1 MASTQRGWRRLATSV
16 LVVAALVGSGLLAAT
31 GRALADE
38 TLLSTGVADASG
50 AQGAKWRRV
59 DFTVPRSGPSTL
71 RLSWTG
77 TGDLRFTVFHSAT
90 GQKLGENL
98 TAANPKAVTLTLQ
111 AGVAYHSGIWA
122 ASGVGSYSFVLV
134 QDPVPTTTTSP
145 PGPTTTTAPPPPS
158 GRPNVVVIN
167 LDDMRA
173 DMVQHLPKLRQWMA
187 DGGTTFRNGYV
198 STPSCCPSRASLM
211 SGRYVHNNGQ
221 LQQQTLG
228 FDLDLTVQRYLRDA
242 GYLTGHAGKFL
253 HWLDLSVE
261 APHFDRW
268 TYFKGGYENVYMNF
282 DGTVRRSQGYSTTIV
297 FDRAIEYLDDFEG
310 RGDARPFYLHL
321 APVAPHDPSI
331 AEPRYASATV
341 PAHQPDPSYM
351 EADRADKPPFVRSQ
365 NPTASAVQATRTA
378 MIRTLYTVDD
388 QVDRLLRHLQAT
400 GELANTLVVFTSDN
414 GYLLGEHRATS
425 KFLPYRR
432 AVEVPFLVRWPGRVP
447 AGAVDDR
454 LVTHVDV
461 VPTILAATGVTQAHA
476 TLDGRDILSG
486 YARPQALTEYW
497 HDPNNSRSIPGWASI
512 RTTAWQYTEY
522 YDIANP
528 ATVTFREYY
537 NLQADPYQLV
547 NLLAD
552 ANPSNDPDTAT
563 LSQRL
568 RTARQ
573 CAGTGCQ

>member
-1 MASTQRGWRRLATSV
+1 MADRRRGRWGLVAPLLIVAAMIGSV
-16 LVVAALVGSGLLAAT
+16 LLASSDRAVAA
-31 GRALADE
+31 E
-38 TLLSTGVADASG
+38 TVLSTGVADASG
-50 AQGAKWRRV
+50 AQGPRWRRV
-59 DFTVPRSGPSTL
+59 DFTVPQSGQSTL

-77 TGDLRFTVFHSAT
+77 TGDLRFTVFNSAT

-98 TAANPKAVTLTLQ
+98 TAANPKSVTLSLQ
-111 AGVAYHSGIWA
+111 AGVAYHSGVWA
-122 ASGVGSYSFVLV
+122 AGGVGSYTYVLV
-134 QDPVPTTTTSP
+134 QGTAPTTTTTP
-145 PGPTTTTAPPPPS
+145 PSS

-173 DMVQHLPKLRQWMA
+173 DMAAALPKLRQWLA

-221 LQQQTLG
+221 FQQQNLG
-228 FDLDLTVQRYLRDA
+228 FDLDLTVQRYLHDA

-297 FDRAIEYLDDFEG
+297 FDRAIEYVDDFE
-310 RGDARPFYLHL
+310 RRDDARPFYLHL
-321 APVAPHDPSI
+321 TPIAPHDPSI

-341 PAHQPDPSYM
+341 PAHQPDPAYM

-365 NPTASAVQATRTA
+365 NPSASAVQATRTA

-400 GELANTLVVFTSDN
+400 GELANTLVIFTSDN
-414 GYLLGEHRATS
+414 GYLLGEHKATS
-425 KFLPYRR
+425 KFLPYRK
-432 AVEVPFLVRWPGRVP
+432 AVEVPLLLRWPGRVP

-454 LVTHVDV
+454 FVTHVDV

-476 TLDGRDILSG
+476 TLDGRDLLSG
-486 YARPQALTEYW
+486 HTRQRALTEYW
-497 HDPNNSRSIPGWASI
+497 NDANNSRTIPTWASI
-512 RTTAWQYTEY
+512 RTTAYQYSEY

-552 ANPSNDPDTAT
+552 GVPANDPDTAP
-563 LSQRL
+563 LSQAL
-568 RTARQ
+568 RAARQ
-573 CAGTGCQ
+573 CAGASCP

>member
-1 MASTQRGWRRLATSV
+1 MANQQRGRWSPVASL
-16 LVVAALVGSGLLAAT
+16 LIVAALVGPALLAAPH
-31 GRALADE
+31 RALAAE
-38 TLLSTGVADASG
+38 TVLSSGVADASG
-50 AQGAKWRRV
+50 AQGPKWRRV
-59 DFTVPRSGPSTL
+59 DFTVPQSGQSTL

-77 TGDLRFTVFHSAT
+77 TADMRFTVFNSAT

-98 TAANPKAVTLTLQ
+98 TAANPKSVTLSLQ
-111 AGVAYHSGIWA
+111 AGVGYYSGVWA
-122 ASGVGSYSFVLV
+122 ASGSGSYTYVLV
-134 QDPVPTTTTSP
+134 QGTSPTTTT
-145 PGPTTTTAPPPPS
+145 TPPPS

-167 LDDMRA
+167 TDDMRA
-173 DMVQHLPKLRQWMA
+173 DMATALPKIRQWLA

-221 LQQQTLG
+221 YQQQTLG
-228 FDLDLTVQRYLRDA
+228 FDLDLTIQRYLHDA

-261 APHFDRW
+261 APNFDRW

-297 FDRAIEYLDDFEG
+297 FDRAIEYVNDFEG
-310 RGDARPFYLHL
+310 RDDARPFYLYL
-321 APVAPHDPSI
+321 APIAPHDPSI
-331 AEPRYASATV
+331 AEPTYASATV

-351 EADRADKPPFVRSQ
+351 EADRTDKPSFVRNQ
-365 NPTASAVQATRTA
+365 NPTVAAVLATRTA

-388 QVDRLLRHLQAT
+388 QVDRLMRHLQAT
-400 GELANTLVVFTSDN
+400 GELANTLVIFTSDN
-414 GYLLGEHRATS
+414 GYLLGEHKATS
-425 KFLPYRR
+425 KFLPYRK

-454 LVTHVDV
+454 LVTHVDIA
-461 VPTILAATGVTQAHA
+461 PTILAATGVSQAHA
-476 TLDGRDILSG
+476 TLDGRNILAG
-486 YARPQALTEYW
+486 TARQRALTEYW
-497 HDPNNSRSIPGWASI
+497 NDPNNNPNIPTWASI
-512 RTTAWQYTEY
+512 RTAAYQYTEY
-522 YDIANP
+522 YNSATP

-552 ANPSNDPDTAT
+552 GVPANDPDTVP
-563 LSQRL
+563 LSQTL
-568 RTARQ
+568 QTARQ
-573 CAGTGCQ
+573 CAGTSCP

>member
-1 MASTQRGWRRLATSV
+1 MANQQRGRWSPVASL
-16 LVVAALVGSGLLAAT
+16 LIVAALVGPALLAAPH
-31 GRALADE
+31 RALAAE
-38 TLLSTGVADASG
+38 TVLSSGVADASG
-50 AQGAKWRRV
+50 AQGPKWRRV
-59 DFTVPRSGPSTL
+59 DFTVPQSGQSTL

-77 TGDLRFTVFHSAT
+77 TADMRFTVFNSAT

-98 TAANPKAVTLTLQ
+98 TAANPKSVTLSLQ
-111 AGVAYHSGIWA
+111 AGVGYYSGVWA
-122 ASGVGSYSFVLV
+122 ASGSGSYTYVLV
-134 QDPVPTTTTSP
+134 QGTSPTTTT
-145 PGPTTTTAPPPPS
+145 TTPPPS

-167 LDDMRA
+167 TDDMRA
-173 DMVQHLPKLRQWMA
+173 DMATALPKIRQWLA

-221 LQQQTLG
+221 YQQQTLG
-228 FDLDLTVQRYLRDA
+228 FDLNLTIQRYLHDA

-261 APHFDRW
+261 APNFDRW

-297 FDRAIEYLDDFEG
+297 FDRAIEYVNDFEG
-310 RGDARPFYLHL
+310 RDDARPFYLYL
-321 APVAPHDPSI
+321 APIAPHDPSI
-331 AEPRYASATV
+331 AEPKYASATV

-351 EADRADKPPFVRSQ
+351 EADRTDKPSFVRNQ
-365 NPTASAVQATRTA
+365 NPTVASVQATRTA

-388 QVDRLLRHLQAT
+388 QVDRLMRHLQAT
-400 GELANTLVVFTSDN
+400 GELANTLVIFTSDN
-414 GYLLGEHRATS
+414 GYLLGEHKATS
-425 KFLPYRR
+425 KFLPYRK

-454 LVTHVDV
+454 LVTHVDIA
-461 VPTILAATGVTQAHA
+461 PTILAATGVSQAHA
-476 TLDGRDILSG
+476 TLDGRNILAG
-486 YARPQALTEYW
+486 TARQRALTEYW
-497 HDPNNSRSIPGWASI
+497 NDPNNNPNIPTWASI
-512 RTTAWQYTEY
+512 RTAAYQYTEY
-522 YDIANP
+522 YNSATP

-552 ANPSNDPDTAT
+552 GVPANDPDTVP
-563 LSQRL
+563 LSQTL
-568 RTARQ
+568 QAARQ
-573 CAGTGCQ
+573 CAGTSCP

>member
-1 MASTQRGWRRLATSV
+1 MANQQRGRWGPVASL
-16 LVVAALVGSGLLAAT
+16 LIVAALVGPALLAAPH
-31 GRALADE
+31 RALAAE
-38 TLLSTGVADASG
+38 TVLSSGVADASG
-50 AQGAKWRRV
+50 AQGPKWRRV
-59 DFTVPRSGPSTL
+59 DFTVPQSGQSTL

-77 TGDLRFTVFHSAT
+77 TADMRFTVFNSAT

-98 TAANPKAVTLTLQ
+98 TAANPKSVTLSLQ
-111 AGVAYHSGIWA
+111 AGVGYYSGVWA
-122 ASGVGSYSFVLV
+122 ASGSGSYTYVLV
-134 QDPVPTTTTSP
+134 QGTSPTTTT
-145 PGPTTTTAPPPPS
+145 TPPPS

-167 LDDMRA
+167 TDDMRA
-173 DMVQHLPKLRQWMA
+173 DMATALPKIRQWLA

-221 LQQQTLG
+221 YQQQTLG
-228 FDLDLTVQRYLRDA
+228 FDLNLTIQRYLHDA

-261 APHFDRW
+261 APNFDRW

-297 FDRAIEYLDDFEG
+297 FDRAIEYVNDFEG
-310 RGDARPFYLHL
+310 RDDARPFYLYL
-321 APVAPHDPSI
+321 APIAPHDPSI
-331 AEPRYASATV
+331 AEPKYASATV

-351 EADRADKPPFVRSQ
+351 EADRTDKPSFVRNQ
-365 NPTASAVQATRTA
+365 NPTVAAVLATRTA

-388 QVDRLLRHLQAT
+388 QVDRLMRHLQAT
-400 GELANTLVVFTSDN
+400 GELANTLVIFTSDN
-414 GYLLGEHRATS
+414 GYLLGEHKATS
-425 KFLPYRR
+425 KFLPYRK

-454 LVTHVDV
+454 LVTHVDIA
-461 VPTILAATGVTQAHA
+461 PTILAATGVSQAHA
-476 TLDGRDILSG
+476 TLDGRDILAG
-486 YARPQALTEYW
+486 TARQRALTEYW
-497 HDPNNSRSIPGWASI
+497 NDPNNNPNIPTWASI
-512 RTTAWQYTEY
+512 RTAAYQYTEY
-522 YDIANP
+522 YNSATP

-552 ANPSNDPDTAT
+552 GVPANDPDTVP
-563 LSQRL
+563 LSQTL
-568 RTARQ
+568 QAARQ
-573 CAGTGCQ
+573 CAGTSCP

>member
-1 MASTQRGWRRLATSV
+1 MANQQRGRWGPVASL
-16 LVVAALVGSGLLAAT
+16 LIVAALVGPALLAAPH
-31 GRALADE
+31 RALAAE
-38 TLLSTGVADASG
+38 TVLSSGVADASG
-50 AQGAKWRRV
+50 AQGPKWRRV
-59 DFTVPRSGPSTL
+59 DFTVPQSGQSTL

-77 TGDLRFTVFHSAT
+77 TADMRFTVFNSAT

-98 TAANPKAVTLTLQ
+98 TAANPKSVTLSLQ
-111 AGVAYHSGIWA
+111 AGVGYYSGVWA
-122 ASGVGSYSFVLV
+122 ASGSGSYTYVLV
-134 QDPVPTTTTSP
+134 QGTSPTTTT
-145 PGPTTTTAPPPPS
+145 TTPPPS

-167 LDDMRA
+167 TDDMRA
-173 DMVQHLPKLRQWMA
+173 DMATALPKIRQWLA

-221 LQQQTLG
+221 YQQQTLG
-228 FDLDLTVQRYLRDA
+228 FDLNLTIQRYLHDA

-261 APHFDRW
+261 APNFDRW

-297 FDRAIEYLDDFEG
+297 FDRAIEYVNDFEG
-310 RGDARPFYLHL
+310 RDDARPFYLYL
-321 APVAPHDPSI
+321 APIAPHDPSI
-331 AEPRYASATV
+331 AEPKYASATV

-351 EADRADKPPFVRSQ
+351 EADRTDKPSFVRNQ
-365 NPTASAVQATRTA
+365 NPTVAAVLATRTA

-388 QVDRLLRHLQAT
+388 QVDRLMRHLQAT
-400 GELANTLVVFTSDN
+400 GELANTLVIFTSDN
-414 GYLLGEHRATS
+414 GYLLGEHKATS
-425 KFLPYRR
+425 KFLPYRK

-454 LVTHVDV
+454 LVTHVDIA
-461 VPTILAATGVTQAHA
+461 PTILAATGVSQAHA
-476 TLDGRDILSG
+476 TLDGRDILAG
-486 YARPQALTEYW
+486 TARQRALTEYW
-497 HDPNNSRSIPGWASI
+497 NDPNNNPNIPTWASI
-512 RTTAWQYTEY
+512 RTAAYQYTEY
-522 YDIANP
+522 YNSATP

-552 ANPSNDPDTAT
+552 GVPANDPDTVP
-563 LSQRL
+563 LSQTL
-568 RTARQ
+568 QAARQ
-573 CAGTGCQ
+573 CAGTSCP

>member
-1 MASTQRGWRRLATSV
+1 MANQQRGRWSPVASL
-16 LVVAALVGSGLLAAT
+16 LIVAALVGPALLAAPH
-31 GRALADE
+31 RALAAE
-38 TLLSTGVADASG
+38 TVLSSGVADASG
-50 AQGAKWRRV
+50 AQGPKWRRV
-59 DFTVPRSGPSTL
+59 DFTVPQSGQSTL

-77 TGDLRFTVFHSAT
+77 TADMRFTVFNSAT

-98 TAANPKAVTLTLQ
+98 TAANPKSVTLSLQ
-111 AGVAYHSGIWA
+111 AGVGYYSGAWA
-122 ASGVGSYSFVLV
+122 ASGSGSYTYVLV
-134 QDPVPTTTTSP
+134 QGTSPTTTT
-145 PGPTTTTAPPPPS
+145 TPPPS

-167 LDDMRA
+167 TDDMRA
-173 DMVQHLPKLRQWMA
+173 DMATALPKIRQWLA

-221 LQQQTLG
+221 YQQQTLG
-228 FDLDLTVQRYLRDA
+228 FDLNLTIQRYLHDA

-261 APHFDRW
+261 APNFDRW

-297 FDRAIEYLDDFEG
+297 FDRAIEYVNDFEG
-310 RGDARPFYLHL
+310 RDDARPFYLYL
-321 APVAPHDPSI
+321 APIAPHDPSI
-331 AEPRYASATV
+331 AEPKYASATV

-351 EADRADKPPFVRSQ
+351 EADRTDKPSFVRNQ
-365 NPTASAVQATRTA
+365 NPTVAAVLATRTA

-388 QVDRLLRHLQAT
+388 QVDRLMRHLQAT
-400 GELANTLVVFTSDN
+400 GELANTLVIFTSDN
-414 GYLLGEHRATS
+414 GYLLGEHKATS
-425 KFLPYRR
+425 KFLPYRK

-454 LVTHVDV
+454 LVTHVDIA
-461 VPTILAATGVTQAHA
+461 PTILAATGVSQAHA
-476 TLDGRDILSG
+476 TLDGRDILAG
-486 YARPQALTEYW
+486 TARQRALTEYW
-497 HDPNNSRSIPGWASI
+497 NDPNNNPNIPTWASI
-512 RTTAWQYTEY
+512 RTAAYQYTEY
-522 YDIANP
+522 YNSATP

-552 ANPSNDPDTAT
+552 GVPANDPDTVP
-563 LSQRL
+563 LSQTL
-568 RTARQ
+568 QAARQ
-573 CAGTGCQ
+573 CAGTSCP

>member
-1 MASTQRGWRRLATSV
+1 MANQQRGRWGPVASL
-16 LVVAALVGSGLLAAT
+16 LIVAALVGPALLAAPH
-31 GRALADE
+31 RALAAE
-38 TLLSTGVADASG
+38 TVLSSGVADASG
-50 AQGAKWRRV
+50 AQGPKWRRV
-59 DFTVPRSGPSTL
+59 DFTVPQSGQSTL

-77 TGDLRFTVFHSAT
+77 TADMRFTVFNSAT

-98 TAANPKAVTLTLQ
+98 TAANPKSVTLSLQ
-111 AGVAYHSGIWA
+111 AGVGYYSGVWA
-122 ASGVGSYSFVLV
+122 ASGSGSYTYVLV
-134 QDPVPTTTTSP
+134 QGTSPTTTT
-145 PGPTTTTAPPPPS
+145 TPPPS

-167 LDDMRA
+167 TDDMRA
-173 DMVQHLPKLRQWMA
+173 DMATALPKIRQWLA

-221 LQQQTLG
+221 YQQQTLG
-228 FDLDLTVQRYLRDA
+228 FDLNLTIQRYLHDA

-261 APHFDRW
+261 APNFDRW

-297 FDRAIEYLDDFEG
+297 FDRAIEYVNDFEG
-310 RGDARPFYLHL
+310 RDDARPFYLYL
-321 APVAPHDPSI
+321 APIAPHDPSI
-331 AEPRYASATV
+331 AEPKYASATV

-351 EADRADKPPFVRSQ
+351 EADRTDKPSFVRNQ
-365 NPTASAVQATRTA
+365 NPTVAAVLATRTA

-388 QVDRLLRHLQAT
+388 QVDRLMRHLQAT

-414 GYLLGEHRATS
+414 GYLLGEHKATS
-425 KFLPYRR
+425 KFLPYRK

-454 LVTHVDV
+454 LVTHVDIA
-461 VPTILAATGVTQAHA
+461 PTILAATGVSQAHA
-476 TLDGRDILSG
+476 TLDGRDILAG
-486 YARPQALTEYW
+486 TARQRALTEYW
-497 HDPNNSRSIPGWASI
+497 NDPNNNPNIPTWASI
-512 RTTAWQYTEY
+512 RTAAYQYTEY
-522 YDIANP
+522 YNSATP

-537 NLQADPYQLV
+537 NLQTDPYQLV

-552 ANPSNDPDTAT
+552 GVPANDPDTVP
-563 LSQRL
+563 LSQTL
-568 RTARQ
+568 QAARQ
-573 CAGTGCQ
+573 CAGTSCP

>member
-1 MASTQRGWRRLATSV
+1 MANQQRGRWSPVASL
-16 LVVAALVGSGLLAAT
+16 LIVAALVGPALLAAPH
-31 GRALADE
+31 RALAAE
-38 TLLSTGVADASG
+38 TVLSSGVADASG
-50 AQGAKWRRV
+50 AQGPKWRRV
-59 DFTVPRSGPSTL
+59 DFTVPQSGQSTL

-77 TGDLRFTVFHSAT
+77 TAEMRFTVFNSAT

-98 TAANPKAVTLTLQ
+98 TTANPKSVTLNLQ
-111 AGVAYHSGIWA
+111 AGVAYY
-122 ASGVGSYSFVLV
+122 SGVWAVSGAGSYSYVLV
-134 QDPVPTTTTSP
+134 QGTSPTTTT
-145 PGPTTTTAPPPPS
+145 TTPPPS

-167 LDDMRA
+167 TDDMRA
-173 DMVQHLPKLRQWMA
+173 DMAAALPKLGQWLA

-221 LQQQTLG
+221 YQQQTLG
-228 FDLDLTVQRYLRDA
+228 FDLDLTIQRYLHDA
-242 GYLTGHAGKFL
+242 GYFTGHAGKFL

-297 FDRAIEYLDDFEG
+297 FDRAIDYVNDFEG
-310 RGDARPFYLHL
+310 RDDARPFYLYL
-321 APVAPHDPSI
+321 APIAPHDPSI
-331 AEPRYASATV
+331 AEPTYASATV

-351 EADRADKPPFVRSQ
+351 EADRADKPPFVRNQ
-365 NPTASAVQATRTA
+365 NPTAAAVQATRTA

-388 QVDRLLRHLQAT
+388 QVDRLMRHLQAT
-400 GELANTLVVFTSDN
+400 GELANTLVIFTSDN
-414 GYLLGEHRATS
+414 GYLLGEHKAIS
-425 KFLPYRR
+425 KFLPYRK

-454 LVTHVDV
+454 LVTHVDIA
-461 VPTILAATGVTQAHA
+461 PTILAATGVSQGHA

-486 YARPQALTEYW
+486 AARQQALTEYW
-497 HDPNNSRSIPGWASI
+497 NDANNNPNIPSWASI
-512 RTTAWQYTEY
+512 RTGAYQYTEY
-522 YDIANP
+522 YNSATP
-528 ATVTFREYY
+528 AAVTFREYY

-552 ANPSNDPDTAT
+552 GVPSNDPDTAP
-563 LSQRL
+563 LSQTL
-568 RTARQ
+568 RAARQ
-573 CAGTGCQ
+573 CVGASCP

>member
-1 MASTQRGWRRLATSV
+1 MANQQRGRWGPVASL
-16 LVVAALVGSGLLAAT
+16 LIVAALVGPALLAAPH
-31 GRALADE
+31 RALAAE
-38 TLLSTGVADASG
+38 TVLSSGVADASG
-50 AQGAKWRRV
+50 AQGPKWRRV
-59 DFTVPRSGPSTL
+59 DFTVPQSGQSTL

-77 TGDLRFTVFHSAT
+77 TADMRFTVFNSAT

-98 TAANPKAVTLTLQ
+98 TAANPKSVTLSLQ
-111 AGVAYHSGIWA
+111 AGVGYYSGVWA
-122 ASGVGSYSFVLV
+122 ASGSGSYTYVLV
-134 QDPVPTTTTSP
+134 QGTSPTTTT
-145 PGPTTTTAPPPPS
+145 TPPPS

-167 LDDMRA
+167 TDDMRA
-173 DMVQHLPKLRQWMA
+173 DMATALPKIRQWLA

-221 LQQQTLG
+221 YQQQTLG
-228 FDLDLTVQRYLRDA
+228 FDLNLTIQRYLHDA

-261 APHFDRW
+261 APNFDRW

-297 FDRAIEYLDDFEG
+297 FDRAIEYVNDFEG
-310 RGDARPFYLHL
+310 RDDARPFYLYL
-321 APVAPHDPSI
+321 APIAPHDPSI
-331 AEPRYASATV
+331 AEPKYASATV

-351 EADRADKPPFVRSQ
+351 EADRTDKPSFVRNQ
-365 NPTASAVQATRTA
+365 NPTVAAVLATRTA

-388 QVDRLLRHLQAT
+388 QVDRLMRHLQAT
-400 GELANTLVVFTSDN
+400 GELANTLVIFTSDN
-414 GYLLGEHRATS
+414 GYLLGEHKATS
-425 KFLPYRR
+425 KFLPYRK

-454 LVTHVDV
+454 LVTHVDIA
-461 VPTILAATGVTQAHA
+461 PTILAATGVSQAHA
-476 TLDGRDILSG
+476 TLDGRNILAG
-486 YARPQALTEYW
+486 TARQRALTEYW
-497 HDPNNSRSIPGWASI
+497 NDPNNNPNIPTWASI
-512 RTTAWQYTEY
+512 RTAAYQYTEY
-522 YDIANP
+522 YNSATP

-552 ANPSNDPDTAT
+552 GVPANDPDTVP
-563 LSQRL
+563 LSQTL
-568 RTARQ
+568 QAARQ
-573 CAGTGCQ
+573 CAGTSCP

>member
-1 MASTQRGWRRLATSV
+1 MANQQRGRWGPVASL
-16 LVVAALVGSGLLAAT
+16 LIVAALVGPALLAAPH
-31 GRALADE
+31 RALAAE
-38 TLLSTGVADASG
+38 TVLSSGVADASG
-50 AQGAKWRRV
+50 AQGPKWRRV
-59 DFTVPRSGPSTL
+59 DFTVPQSGQSTL

-77 TGDLRFTVFHSAT
+77 TADMRFTVFNSAT

-98 TAANPKAVTLTLQ
+98 TAANPKSVTLSLQ
-111 AGVAYHSGIWA
+111 AGVGYYSGVWA
-122 ASGVGSYSFVLV
+122 ASGSGSYTYVLV
-134 QDPVPTTTTSP
+134 QGTSPTTTT
-145 PGPTTTTAPPPPS
+145 TPPPS

-167 LDDMRA
+167 TDDMRA
-173 DMVQHLPKLRQWMA
+173 DMATALPKIRQWLA

-221 LQQQTLG
+221 YQQQTLG
-228 FDLDLTVQRYLRDA
+228 FDLNLTIQRYLHDA

-261 APHFDRW
+261 APNFDRW

-297 FDRAIEYLDDFEG
+297 FDRAIEYVNDFEG
-310 RGDARPFYLHL
+310 RDDARPFYLYL
-321 APVAPHDPSI
+321 APIAPHDPSI
-331 AEPRYASATV
+331 AEPKYASATV

-351 EADRADKPPFVRSQ
+351 EADRTDKPSFVRNQ
-365 NPTASAVQATRTA
+365 NPTVAAVLATRTA

-388 QVDRLLRHLQAT
+388 QVDRLMRHLQAT
-400 GELANTLVVFTSDN
+400 GELANTLVIFTSDN
-414 GYLLGEHRATS
+414 GYLLGEHKATS
-425 KFLPYRR
+425 KFLPYRK

-454 LVTHVDV
+454 LVTHVDIA
-461 VPTILAATGVTQAHA
+461 PTILAATGVSQAHA
-476 TLDGRDILSG
+476 TLDGRDILVG
-486 YARPQALTEYW
+486 TARQRALTEYW
-497 HDPNNSRSIPGWASI
+497 NDPNNNPNIPTWASI
-512 RTTAWQYTEY
+512 RTAAYQYTEY
-522 YDIANP
+522 YNSATP

-552 ANPSNDPDTAT
+552 GVPANDPDTVP
-563 LSQRL
+563 LSQTL
-568 RTARQ
+568 QAARQ
-573 CAGTGCQ
+573 CAGTSCP

>member
-1 MASTQRGWRRLATSV
+1 MANQQRGRWGPVASL
-16 LVVAALVGSGLLAAT
+16 LIVAALVGPALLAAPH
-31 GRALADE
+31 RALAAE
-38 TLLSTGVADASG
+38 TVLSSGVADASG
-50 AQGAKWRRV
+50 AQGPKWRRV
-59 DFTVPRSGPSTL
+59 DFTVPQSGQSTL

-77 TGDLRFTVFHSAT
+77 TADMRFTVFNSAT

-98 TAANPKAVTLTLQ
+98 TAANPKSVTLSLQ
-111 AGVAYHSGIWA
+111 AGVGYYSGAWA
-122 ASGVGSYSFVLV
+122 ASGSGSYTYVLV
-134 QDPVPTTTTSP
+134 QGTSPTTTT
-145 PGPTTTTAPPPPS
+145 TPPPS

-167 LDDMRA
+167 TDDMRA
-173 DMVQHLPKLRQWMA
+173 DMATALPKIRQWLA

-221 LQQQTLG
+221 YQQQTLG
-228 FDLDLTVQRYLRDA
+228 FDLNLTIQRYLHDA

-261 APHFDRW
+261 APNFDRW

-297 FDRAIEYLDDFEG
+297 FDRAIEYVNDFEG
-310 RGDARPFYLHL
+310 RDDARPFYLYL
-321 APVAPHDPSI
+321 APIAPHDPSI
-331 AEPRYASATV
+331 AEPKYASATV

-351 EADRADKPPFVRSQ
+351 EADRTDKPSFVRNQ
-365 NPTASAVQATRTA
+365 NPTVAAVLATRTA

-388 QVDRLLRHLQAT
+388 QVDRLMRHLQAT
-400 GELANTLVVFTSDN
+400 GELANTLVIFTSDN
-414 GYLLGEHRATS
+414 GYLLGEHKATS
-425 KFLPYRR
+425 KFLPYRK

-454 LVTHVDV
+454 LVTHVDIA
-461 VPTILAATGVTQAHA
+461 PTILAATGVSQAHA
-476 TLDGRDILSG
+476 TLDGRDILAG
-486 YARPQALTEYW
+486 TARQRALTEYW
-497 HDPNNSRSIPGWASI
+497 NDPNNNPNIPTWASI
-512 RTTAWQYTEY
+512 RTAAYQYTEY
-522 YDIANP
+522 YNSATP

-552 ANPSNDPDTAT
+552 GVPANDPDTVP
-563 LSQRL
+563 LSQTL
-568 RTARQ
+568 QAARQ
-573 CAGTGCQ
+573 CAGTSCP

>member
-1 MASTQRGWRRLATSV
+1 MANQQRGRWGPVASL
-16 LVVAALVGSGLLAAT
+16 LIVAALVGPALLAAPH
-31 GRALADE
+31 RALAAE
-38 TLLSTGVADASG
+38 TVLSSGVADASG
-50 AQGAKWRRV
+50 AQGPKWRRV
-59 DFTVPRSGPSTL
+59 DFTVPQSGQSTL

-77 TGDLRFTVFHSAT
+77 TADMRFTVFNSAT

-98 TAANPKAVTLTLQ
+98 TAANPKSVTLSLQ
-111 AGVAYHSGIWA
+111 AGVGYYSGVWA
-122 ASGVGSYSFVLV
+122 ASGSGSYTYVLV
-134 QDPVPTTTTSP
+134 QGTSPTTTT
-145 PGPTTTTAPPPPS
+145 TPPPS

-167 LDDMRA
+167 TDDMRA
-173 DMVQHLPKLRQWMA
+173 DMATALPKIRQWLA

-221 LQQQTLG
+221 YQQQTLG
-228 FDLDLTVQRYLRDA
+228 FDLNLTIQRYLHDA

-261 APHFDRW
+261 APNFDRW

-297 FDRAIEYLDDFEG
+297 FDRAIEYVNDFEG
-310 RGDARPFYLHL
+310 RDDARPFYLYL
-321 APVAPHDPSI
+321 APIAPHDPSI
-331 AEPRYASATV
+331 AEPKYASATV

-351 EADRADKPPFVRSQ
+351 EADRADKPPFVRNQ
-365 NPTASAVQATRTA
+365 NPTAAAVQATRTA

-388 QVDRLLRHLQAT
+388 QVDRLMRHLQAT
-400 GELANTLVVFTSDN
+400 GELANTLVIFTSDN
-414 GYLLGEHRATS
+414 GYLLGEHKATS
-425 KFLPYRR
+425 KFLPYRK

-454 LVTHVDV
+454 LVTHVDIA
-461 VPTILAATGVTQAHA
+461 PTILAATGVSQAHA
-476 TLDGRDILSG
+476 TLDGRDILAG
-486 YARPQALTEYW
+486 TARQRALTEYW
-497 HDPNNSRSIPGWASI
+497 NDPNNNPNIPTWASI
-512 RTTAWQYTEY
+512 RTAAYQYTEY
-522 YDIANP
+522 YNSATP

-552 ANPSNDPDTAT
+552 GVPANDPDTVP
-563 LSQRL
+563 LSQTL
-568 RTARQ
+568 QAARQ
-573 CAGTGCQ
+573 CAGTSCP

>member
-1 MASTQRGWRRLATSV
+1 MADTQRARWGPVTS
-16 LVVAALVGSGLLAAT
+16 LLLVAAMIGSVVLASSD
-31 GRALADE
+31 RALATE
-38 TLLSTGVADASG
+38 TVLSTGVADASG
-50 AQGAKWRRV
+50 AQGPKWRRV
-59 DFTVPRSGPSTL
+59 DFTVPQSGPSTL

-77 TGDLRFTVFHSAT
+77 AGDLRFTVFNGAT

-98 TAANPKAVTLTLQ
+98 TTANPKSVTLNLQ
-111 AGVAYHSGIWA
+111 AGVAYYSGLWA
-122 ASGVGSYSFVLV
+122 ASGAGSYSYVLI
-134 QDPVPTTTTSP
+134 QGTTPTTTT
-145 PGPTTTTAPPPPS
+145 TTPPPS

-173 DMVQHLPKLRQWMA
+173 DMLTALPKVRQWLA
-187 DGGTTFRNGYV
+187 DGGTSFRNGYV

-221 LQQQTLG
+221 FQQQNLG
-228 FDLDLTVQRYLRDA
+228 FDLDLTVQRYLHDA
-242 GYLTGHAGKFL
+242 GFLTGHAGKFL

-268 TYFKGGYENVYMNF
+268 TYFKGGYENVFMNF

-297 FDRAIEYLDDFEG
+297 FDRAIEYVNDFES

-321 APVAPHDPSI
+321 APVAPHAPSI
-331 AEPRYASATV
+331 AEPRYAGATV
-341 PAHQPDPSYM
+341 PAHQPDASYM

-365 NPTASAVQATRTA
+365 NQTPAAAQANRTA

-388 QVDRLLRHLQAT
+388 QVDRLMRHLQAT

-414 GYLLGEHRATS
+414 GFLLGEHKTTE
-425 KFLPYRR
+425 KFLPYRK
-432 AVEVPFLVRWPGRVP
+432 AVEVPFLLRWPGRVA

-461 VPTILAATGVTQAHA
+461 LPTILAATGVTQSHV
-476 TLDGRDILSG
+476 TLDGRNLLSG
-486 YARPQALTEYW
+486 FARPRALTEYW
-497 HDPNNSRSIPGWASI
+497 NDANNSPTIPTWASI
-512 RTTAWQYTEY
+512 RTAAYQYTEY
-522 YDIANP
+522 YDLSNP

-552 ANPSNDPDTAT
+552 GVPTNDPDTAP
-563 LSQRL
+563 LSQAL
-568 RTARQ
+568 RAARQ
-573 CAGTGCQ
+573 CAGSSCP

>member
-1 MASTQRGWRRLATSV
+1 MANQQRGRWGPVASL
-16 LVVAALVGSGLLAAT
+16 LIVAALVGPALLAAPH
-31 GRALADE
+31 RALAAE
-38 TLLSTGVADASG
+38 TVLSSGVADASG
-50 AQGAKWRRV
+50 AQGPKWRRV
-59 DFTVPRSGPSTL
+59 DFTVPQSGQSTL

-77 TGDLRFTVFHSAT
+77 TADMRFTVFNSAT

-98 TAANPKAVTLTLQ
+98 TAANPKSVTLSLQ
-111 AGVAYHSGIWA
+111 AGVGYYSGVWA
-122 ASGVGSYSFVLV
+122 ASGSGSYTYVLV
-134 QDPVPTTTTSP
+134 QGTSPTTTT
-145 PGPTTTTAPPPPS
+145 TPPPS

-167 LDDMRA
+167 TDDMRA
-173 DMVQHLPKLRQWMA
+173 DMATALPKIRQWLA

-221 LQQQTLG
+221 YQQQTLG
-228 FDLDLTVQRYLRDA
+228 FDLNLTIQRYLHDA

-261 APHFDRW
+261 APNFDRW

-297 FDRAIEYLDDFEG
+297 FDRAIEYVNDFEG
-310 RGDARPFYLHL
+310 RDDARPFYLYL
-321 APVAPHDPSI
+321 APIAPHDPSI
-331 AEPRYASATV
+331 AEPKYASATV

-351 EADRADKPPFVRSQ
+351 EADRTDKPSFVRNQ
-365 NPTASAVQATRTA
+365 NPTVAAVLATRTA

-388 QVDRLLRHLQAT
+388 QVDRLMRHLQAT
-400 GELANTLVVFTSDN
+400 GELANTLVIFTSDN
-414 GYLLGEHRATS
+414 GYLLGEHKATS
-425 KFLPYRR
+425 KFLPYRK

-454 LVTHVDV
+454 LVTHVDIA
-461 VPTILAATGVTQAHA
+461 PTILAATGVSQAHA
-476 TLDGRDILSG
+476 TLDGRDILAG
-486 YARPQALTEYW
+486 TTRQRALTEYW
-497 HDPNNSRSIPGWASI
+497 NDPNNNPNIPTWASI
-512 RTTAWQYTEY
+512 RTAAYQYTEY
-522 YDIANP
+522 YDSATP

-552 ANPSNDPDTAT
+552 GVPANDPDTVP
-563 LSQRL
+563 LSQTL
-568 RTARQ
+568 QAARQ
-573 CAGTGCQ
+573 CAGTSCP

>member
-1 MASTQRGWRRLATSV
+1 MANQQRGRWGPVASL
-16 LVVAALVGSGLLAAT
+16 LIVAALVGPALLAAPH
-31 GRALADE
+31 RALAAE
-38 TLLSTGVADASG
+38 TVLSSGVADASG
-50 AQGAKWRRV
+50 AQGPKWRRV
-59 DFTVPRSGPSTL
+59 DFTVPQSGQSTL

-77 TGDLRFTVFHSAT
+77 TADMRFTVFNSAT

-98 TAANPKAVTLTLQ
+98 TAANPKSVTLSLQ
-111 AGVAYHSGIWA
+111 TGVGYYSGVWA
-122 ASGVGSYSFVLV
+122 ASGSGSYTYVLV
-134 QDPVPTTTTSP
+134 QGTSPTTTT
-145 PGPTTTTAPPPPS
+145 TTPPPS

-167 LDDMRA
+167 TDDMRA
-173 DMVQHLPKLRQWMA
+173 DMATALPKIRQWLA

-221 LQQQTLG
+221 YQQQTLG
-228 FDLDLTVQRYLRDA
+228 FDLDLTIQRYLHDA

-261 APHFDRW
+261 APNFDRW

-297 FDRAIEYLDDFEG
+297 FDRAIEYVNDFEG
-310 RGDARPFYLHL
+310 RDDARPFYLYL
-321 APVAPHDPSI
+321 APIAPHDPSI
-331 AEPRYASATV
+331 AEPKYASATV

-351 EADRADKPPFVRSQ
+351 EADRTDKPSFVRNQ
-365 NPTASAVQATRTA
+365 NPTVAAVQATRTA

-388 QVDRLLRHLQAT
+388 QVDRLMRHLQAT
-400 GELANTLVVFTSDN
+400 GELANTLVIFTSDN
-414 GYLLGEHRATS
+414 GYLLGEHKATS
-425 KFLPYRR
+425 KFLPYRK

-454 LVTHVDV
+454 LVTHVDIA
-461 VPTILAATGVTQAHA
+461 PTILAATGVSQAHA
-476 TLDGRDILSG
+476 TLDGRNILAG
-486 YARPQALTEYW
+486 TARQRALTEYW
-497 HDPNNSRSIPGWASI
+497 NDPNNNPNIPTWASI
-512 RTTAWQYTEY
+512 RTAAYQYTEY
-522 YDIANP
+522 YNSATP

-552 ANPSNDPDTAT
+552 GVPANDPDTVP
-563 LSQRL
+563 LSQTL
-568 RTARQ
+568 QAARQ
-573 CAGTGCQ
+573 CAGTSCP

>member
-1 MASTQRGWRRLATSV
+1 MANQQRGRWGPVASL
-16 LVVAALVGSGLLAAT
+16 LIVAALVGPALLAAPH
-31 GRALADE
+31 RALAAE
-38 TLLSTGVADASG
+38 TVLSSGVADASG
-50 AQGAKWRRV
+50 AQGPKWRRV
-59 DFTVPRSGPSTL
+59 DFTVPQSGQSTL

-77 TGDLRFTVFHSAT
+77 TADMRFTVFNSAT

-98 TAANPKAVTLTLQ
+98 TAANPKSVTLSLQ
-111 AGVAYHSGIWA
+111 AGVGYYSGVWA
-122 ASGVGSYSFVLV
+122 ASGSGSYTYVLV
-134 QDPVPTTTTSP
+134 QGTSPTTTT
-145 PGPTTTTAPPPPS
+145 TTPPPS

-167 LDDMRA
+167 TDDMRA
-173 DMVQHLPKLRQWMA
+173 DMATALPKIRQWLA

-221 LQQQTLG
+221 YQQQTLG
-228 FDLDLTVQRYLRDA
+228 FDLNLTIQRYLHDA

-261 APHFDRW
+261 APNFDRW

-297 FDRAIEYLDDFEG
+297 FDRAIEYVNDFEG
-310 RGDARPFYLHL
+310 RDDARPFYLYL
-321 APVAPHDPSI
+321 APIAPHDPSI
-331 AEPRYASATV
+331 AEPKYASATV

-351 EADRADKPPFVRSQ
+351 EADRTDKPSFVRNQ
-365 NPTASAVQATRTA
+365 NPTVAAVLATRTA

-388 QVDRLLRHLQAT
+388 QVDRLMRHLQAT

-414 GYLLGEHRATS
+414 GYLLGEHKATS
-425 KFLPYRR
+425 KFLPYRK

-454 LVTHVDV
+454 LVTHVDIA
-461 VPTILAATGVTQAHA
+461 PTILAATGVSQAHA
-476 TLDGRDILSG
+476 TLDGRDILAG
-486 YARPQALTEYW
+486 TARQRALTEYW
-497 HDPNNSRSIPGWASI
+497 NDPNNNPNIPTWASI
-512 RTTAWQYTEY
+512 RTAAYQYTEY
-522 YDIANP
+522 YNSATP

-552 ANPSNDPDTAT
+552 GVPANDPDTVP
-563 LSQRL
+563 LSQTL
-568 RTARQ
+568 QAARQ
-573 CAGTGCQ
+573 CAGTSCP

>member
-1 MASTQRGWRRLATSV
+1 MADKQRKRWGPVAPLLIVAAMIGSV
-16 LVVAALVGSGLLAAT
+16 LLVSSDRAVAE
-31 GRALADE
+31 E
-38 TLLSTGVADASG
+38 TVLSSGVADASG
-50 AQGAKWRRV
+50 TQGPRWRRV
-59 DFTVPRSGPSTL
+59 DFTVPQTGPSTL

-77 TGDLRFTVFHSAT
+77 TADLRFTVFNSAT

-98 TAANPKAVTLTLQ
+98 TAANPKSVTLSLQ
-111 AGVAYHSGIWA
+111 AGVAYHSGVWA
-122 ASGVGSYSFVLV
+122 ASGAGSYTYVLV
-134 QDPVPTTTTSP
+134 QGTAPTTTTRP
-145 PGPTTTTAPPPPS
+145 PSS

-173 DMVQHLPKLRQWMA
+173 DWTPYLPKVRQWLV

-221 LQQQTLG
+221 FQQQTLG
-228 FDLDLTVQRYLRDA
+228 FNLNLTVQRYLHDA

-297 FDRAIEYLDDFEG
+297 FDRAVEYVDDFE
-310 RGDARPFYLHL
+310 RRDDARPFYLHL
-321 APVAPHDPSI
+321 APVAPHAPSI

-365 NPTASAVQATRTA
+365 NQTPAAALATRTA
-378 MIRTLYTVDD
+378 MVRTLYTVDD
-388 QVDRLLRHLQAT
+388 QVDRLMRHLQAT
-400 GELANTLVVFTSDN
+400 GELANTLVIFTSDN
-414 GYLLGEHRATS
+414 GFLLGEHKATE
-425 KFLPYRR
+425 KFLPYRK
-432 AVEVPFLVRWPGRVP
+432 AVEVPLLLRWPGRVP

-461 VPTILAATGVTQAHA
+461 LPTILAATGVTQTHA
-476 TLDGRDILSG
+476 TLDGRDLLSG
-486 YARPQALTEYW
+486 HTRQRALIEYW
-497 HDPNNSRSIPGWASI
+497 HDANNSRTIPTWASI
-512 RTTAWQYTEY
+512 RTAAYQYSEY

-552 ANPSNDPDTAT
+552 GVPANDPDTAP
-563 LSQRL
+563 LSQAL
-568 RTARQ
+568 RAARQ
-573 CAGTGCQ
+573 CAGTSCP

>member
-1 MASTQRGWRRLATSV
+1 MANQQRGRWGPVASL
-16 LVVAALVGSGLLAAT
+16 LIVAALVGPALLAAPH
-31 GRALADE
+31 RALAAE
-38 TLLSTGVADASG
+38 TVLSSGVADASG
-50 AQGAKWRRV
+50 AQGPKWRRV
-59 DFTVPRSGPSTL
+59 DFTVPQSGQSTL

-77 TGDLRFTVFHSAT
+77 TADMRFTVFNSAT

-98 TAANPKAVTLTLQ
+98 TAANPKSVTLSLQ
-111 AGVAYHSGIWA
+111 TGVGYYSGVWA
-122 ASGVGSYSFVLV
+122 ASGSGSYTYVLV
-134 QDPVPTTTTSP
+134 QGTSPTTTT
-145 PGPTTTTAPPPPS
+145 TPPPS

-167 LDDMRA
+167 TDDMRA
-173 DMVQHLPKLRQWMA
+173 DMATALPKIRQWLA

-221 LQQQTLG
+221 YQQQTLG
-228 FDLDLTVQRYLRDA
+228 FDLNLTIQRYLHDA

-261 APHFDRW
+261 APNFDRW

-297 FDRAIEYLDDFEG
+297 FDRAIEYVNDFEG
-310 RGDARPFYLHL
+310 RDDARPFYLYL
-321 APVAPHDPSI
+321 APIAPHDPSI
-331 AEPRYASATV
+331 AEPKYASATV

-351 EADRADKPPFVRSQ
+351 EADRTDKPSFVRNQ
-365 NPTASAVQATRTA
+365 NPTVAAVLATRTA

-388 QVDRLLRHLQAT
+388 QVDRLMRHLQAT
-400 GELANTLVVFTSDN
+400 GELANTLVIFTSDN
-414 GYLLGEHRATS
+414 GYLLGEHKATS
-425 KFLPYRR
+425 KFLPYRK

-454 LVTHVDV
+454 LVTHVDIA
-461 VPTILAATGVTQAHA
+461 PTILAATGVSQAHA
-476 TLDGRDILSG
+476 TLDGRNILAG
-486 YARPQALTEYW
+486 TARQRALTEYW
-497 HDPNNSRSIPGWASI
+497 NDPNNNPNIPTWASI
-512 RTTAWQYTEY
+512 RTAAYQYTEY
-522 YDIANP
+522 YNSATP

-552 ANPSNDPDTAT
+552 GVPANDPDTVP
-563 LSQRL
+563 LSQTL
-568 RTARQ
+568 QAARQ
-573 CAGTGCQ
+573 CAGTSCP

>member
-1 MASTQRGWRRLATSV
+1 MADKQRGRWGPVTSLLLVAAMIGSVVLATSDRAGAAETV
-16 LVVAALVGSGLLAAT
+16 LA
-31 GRALADE
+31 
-38 TLLSTGVADASG
+38 TGVADASG
-50 AQGAKWRRV
+50 AQGPKWRRV
-59 DFTVPRSGPSTL
+59 DFTVPQSGPSTL

-77 TGDLRFTVFHSAT
+77 AGDLRFTVFNSAT

-98 TAANPKAVTLTLQ
+98 TSANPKSVTLTLQ
-111 AGVAYHSGIWA
+111 AGVAYYSGLWA
-122 ASGVGSYSFVLV
+122 ASGAGSYSYVLI
-134 QDPVPTTTTSP
+134 QGTAPTTTTR
-145 PGPTTTTAPPPPS
+145 PGPTTTTTPPPS

-173 DMVQHLPKLRQWMA
+173 DMLAALPKVRQWLA
-187 DGGTTFRNGYV
+187 DGGTSFRNGYV

-221 LQQQTLG
+221 FQQQNLG
-228 FDLDLTVQRYLRDA
+228 FDLDLTVQRYLHDA
-242 GYLTGHAGKFL
+242 GFLTGHAGKFL

-268 TYFKGGYENVYMNF
+268 TYFKGGYENVFMNF

-297 FDRAIEYLDDFEG
+297 FDRAIEYVNDFES

-321 APVAPHDPSI
+321 APVAPHDPSV

-365 NPTASAVQATRTA
+365 NQTPAAAQAKRTA

-388 QVDRLLRHLQAT
+388 QVDRLMRHLQAT
-400 GELANTLVVFTSDN
+400 GELANTLVLFTSDN
-414 GYLLGEHRATS
+414 GFLLGEHKTTE
-425 KFLPYRR
+425 KFLPYRK
-432 AVEVPFLVRWPGRVP
+432 AVEVPFLLRWPGRVA

-461 VPTILAATGVTQAHA
+461 LPTILAATGVTQAHA
-476 TLDGRDILSG
+476 TLDGRDLLSG
-486 YARPQALTEYW
+486 HTRQRALTEYW
-497 HDPNNSRSIPGWASI
+497 HDPNNSGTIPTWASI
-512 RTTAWQYTEY
+512 RTTAYQYSEY

-552 ANPSNDPDTAT
+552 GVPTNDPDTAP
-563 LSQRL
+563 LSQTL
-568 RTARQ
+568 RAARQ
-573 CAGTGCQ
+573 CAGSSCP

>member
-1 MASTQRGWRRLATSV
+1 MADKQRKRWGPVAPLLIVAAMIGSV
-16 LVVAALVGSGLLAAT
+16 LLVSSDRAVAE
-31 GRALADE
+31 E
-38 TLLSTGVADASG
+38 TVLSSGVADASG
-50 AQGAKWRRV
+50 TQGPRWRRV
-59 DFTVPRSGPSTL
+59 DFTVPQTGPSTL

-77 TGDLRFTVFHSAT
+77 TADLRFTVFNSST

-98 TAANPKAVTLTLQ
+98 TAANPKSVTLSLQ
-111 AGVAYHSGIWA
+111 AGVSYHSGVWA
-122 ASGVGSYSFVLV
+122 ASGAGSYTYVLV
-134 QDPVPTTTTSP
+134 QGTAPTTTTRP
-145 PGPTTTTAPPPPS
+145 PSS

-173 DMVQHLPKLRQWMA
+173 DLTPYLPKVRQWLV

-221 LQQQTLG
+221 FQQQTLG
-228 FDLDLTVQRYLRDA
+228 FNLNLTVQRYLHDA

-268 TYFKGGYENVYMNF
+268 TYFKGGYENAYMNF

-297 FDRAIEYLDDFEG
+297 FDRAVEYVDDFE
-310 RGDARPFYLHL
+310 RRDDARPFYLHL
-321 APVAPHDPSI
+321 APVAPHAPSI
-331 AEPRYASATV
+331 AEPRYASVTV

-365 NPTASAVQATRTA
+365 NQTPAAALATRTA
-378 MIRTLYTVDD
+378 MVRTLYTVDD
-388 QVDRLLRHLQAT
+388 QVDRLMRHLQAT
-400 GELANTLVVFTSDN
+400 GELANTLVIFTSDN
-414 GYLLGEHRATS
+414 GFLLGEHKATE
-425 KFLPYRR
+425 KFLPYRK
-432 AVEVPFLVRWPGRVP
+432 AVEVPLLLRWPGRVP

-461 VPTILAATGVTQAHA
+461 LPTILAATGVTQTHA
-476 TLDGRDILSG
+476 TLDGRDLLSG
-486 YARPQALTEYW
+486 HTRQRALIEYW
-497 HDPNNSRSIPGWASI
+497 HDANNSRTIPTWASI
-512 RTTAWQYTEY
+512 RTAAYQYSEY

-552 ANPSNDPDTAT
+552 GVPANDPDTAP
-563 LSQRL
+563 LSQAL
-568 RTARQ
+568 RAARQ
-573 CAGTGCQ
+573 CAGTSCP

>member
-1 MASTQRGWRRLATSV
+1 MANQQRGRWGPVASL
-16 LVVAALVGSGLLAAT
+16 LIVAALVGPALLAAPH
-31 GRALADE
+31 RALAAE
-38 TLLSTGVADASG
+38 TVLSSGVADASG
-50 AQGAKWRRV
+50 AQGPKWRRV
-59 DFTVPRSGPSTL
+59 DFAVPQSGQSTL

-77 TGDLRFTVFHSAT
+77 TADMRFTVFNSAT

-98 TAANPKAVTLTLQ
+98 TAANPKSVTLSLQ
-111 AGVAYHSGIWA
+111 AGVGYYSGAWA
-122 ASGVGSYSFVLV
+122 ASGSGSYTYVLV
-134 QDPVPTTTTSP
+134 QGTSPTTTT
-145 PGPTTTTAPPPPS
+145 TPPPS

-167 LDDMRA
+167 TDDMRA
-173 DMVQHLPKLRQWMA
+173 DMATALPKIRQWLA

-221 LQQQTLG
+221 YQQQTLG
-228 FDLDLTVQRYLRDA
+228 FDLNLTIQRYLHDA

-261 APHFDRW
+261 APNFDRW

-297 FDRAIEYLDDFEG
+297 FDRAIEYVNDFEG
-310 RGDARPFYLHL
+310 RDDARPFYLYL
-321 APVAPHDPSI
+321 APIAPHDPSI
-331 AEPRYASATV
+331 AEPKYASATV

-351 EADRADKPPFVRSQ
+351 EADRTDKPSFVRNQ
-365 NPTASAVQATRTA
+365 NPTVAAVLATRTA

-388 QVDRLLRHLQAT
+388 QVDRLMRHLQAT
-400 GELANTLVVFTSDN
+400 GELANTLVIFTSDN
-414 GYLLGEHRATS
+414 GYLLGEHKATS
-425 KFLPYRR
+425 KFLPYRK

-454 LVTHVDV
+454 LVTHVDIA
-461 VPTILAATGVTQAHA
+461 PTILAATGVSQAHA
-476 TLDGRDILSG
+476 TLDGRDILAG
-486 YARPQALTEYW
+486 TARQRALTEYW
-497 HDPNNSRSIPGWASI
+497 NDPNNNPNIPTWASI
-512 RTTAWQYTEY
+512 RTAAYQYTEY
-522 YDIANP
+522 YNSATP

-552 ANPSNDPDTAT
+552 GVPANDPDTVP
-563 LSQRL
+563 LSQTL
-568 RTARQ
+568 QAARQ
-573 CAGTGCQ
+573 CAGTSCP

>member
-1 MASTQRGWRRLATSV
+1 MANQQRGRWSPVASL
-16 LVVAALVGSGLLAAT
+16 LIVAALVGWGLLAAPH
-31 GRALADE
+31 RALAAE
-38 TLLSTGVADASG
+38 TVLSSGVADAAG
-50 AQGAKWRRV
+50 AQGPKWRRV
-59 DFTVPRSGPSTL
+59 DFTVPQSGQSTL

-77 TGDLRFTVFHSAT
+77 TADMRFTVFNSAT

-98 TAANPKAVTLTLQ
+98 TTANPKSVTLNLQ
-111 AGVAYHSGIWA
+111 AGVAYY
-122 ASGVGSYSFVLV
+122 SGVWAVSGAGSYSYVLV
-134 QDPVPTTTTSP
+134 QGTSPTTTT
-145 PGPTTTTAPPPPS
+145 TTPPPS

-167 LDDMRA
+167 TDDMRA
-173 DMVQHLPKLRQWMA
+173 DMAAALPKLRQWLA

-221 LQQQTLG
+221 YQQQTLG
-228 FDLDLTVQRYLRDA
+228 FDLDLTIQRYLHDA
-242 GYLTGHAGKFL
+242 GYFTGHAGKFL

-282 DGTVRRSQGYSTTIV
+282 D
-297 FDRAIEYLDDFEG
+297 
-310 RGDARPFYLHL
+310 
-321 APVAPHDPSI
+321 PHDPSI

-351 EADRADKPPFVRSQ
+351 EADRADKPPFVRNQ
-365 NPTASAVQATRTA
+365 NPTAAAVQATRTA

-388 QVDRLLRHLQAT
+388 QVDRLMRHLQAT
-400 GELANTLVVFTSDN
+400 GELANTLVIFTSDN
-414 GYLLGEHRATS
+414 GYLLGEHKATS
-425 KFLPYRR
+425 KFLPYRK

-454 LVTHVDV
+454 LVTHVDIA
-461 VPTILAATGVTQAHA
+461 PTILAATGVSQGHA

-486 YARPQALTEYW
+486 AARQQALTEYW
-497 HDPNNSRSIPGWASI
+497 NDANNNPNIPSWASI
-512 RTTAWQYTEY
+512 RTGAYQYTEY
-522 YDIANP
+522 YNSATP
-528 ATVTFREYY
+528 AAVTFREYY

-552 ANPSNDPDTAT
+552 GVPSNDPDTAP
-563 LSQRL
+563 LSQTL
-568 RTARQ
+568 RAARQ
-573 CAGTGCQ
+573 CVGASCP